1 MSDTI
6 RNELRKRYIAN
17 GGDPSDLPND
27 LTIRSI
33 QKALYLQQK
42 GLQENLTN
50 DSQTIQGM
58 VHAENNLDVN
68 SISNVLVT
76 PKDKDDTIY
85 GYTVSDLQED
95 VAIKDGKVTGKLKY
109 VTEGQLADYWG
120 PGYFLAVDYA
130 DENSTGA
137 TYKTG
142 FHPSEGSGFVELT
155 VPDDGAGKVTD
166 KYNQKLYVFKTVN
179 GAEHTQIF
187 DLSGLT
193 LLPPEDED

>member
-1 MSDTI
+1 MAKTI
-6 RNELRKRYIAN
+6 REELK
-17 GGDPSDLPND
+17 DS
-27 LTIRSI
+27 
-33 QKALYLQQK
+33 YLAAG

-58 VHAENNLDVN
+58 IHAKNNLAVN
-68 SISNVLVT
+68 SISNVTVT

-95 VAIKDGKVTGKLKY
+95 VVIENGKVTGKLKY

-142 FHPSEGSGFVELT
+142 YYPSEGSGFVELT
-155 VPDDGAGKVTD
+155 VPDDGAGKITD
-166 KYNQKLYVFKTVN
+166 KYSQKLYVFKTVN

>member
-1 MSDTI
+1 MAKTI
-6 RNELRKRYIAN
+6 RDELKY
-17 GGDPSDLPND
+17 S
-27 LTIRSI
+27 
-33 QKALYLQQK
+33 YLAAG

-50 DSQTIQGM
+50 DSQTIAGM
-58 VHAENNLDVN
+58 IAAKNNIAVN
-68 SISNVLVT
+68 SISNVSVT
-76 PKDKDDTIY
+76 PKLKTDTIY

-95 VAIKDGKVTGKLKY
+95 VVIKDGKFFGKLKY

-142 FHPSEGSGFVELT
+142 YYPSEGSGFVELT
-155 VPDDGAGKVTD
+155 VPDDGAGKITD
-166 KYNQKLYVFKTVN
+166 KDNQRLYVFKTVS

-193 LLPPEDED
+193 LLPPEDEE